1 MAIATFSTSSFCC
14 TRPEPIRLTRFFPS
28 THYSHSRRFPSRVS
42 ICARLNSSN
51 SVYPA
56 DSNNDD
62 NRKYELHDGTSMQS
76 RRSGSPVFVKL
87 PVDST
92 WAGGKVRR
100 RKAMAQSFKAL
111 AAAGVEGVVVEV
123 WWGMV
128 ERESPGV
135 YDWRGYVDLIAM
147 AGNCGLKV
155 RALFA
160 FHQCGIGPGDPKCIT
175 LCNFIEILKCSDA
188 SLKISWPQLKL
199 LGFVYGILSC
209 SLLIQ
214 EFRSCNQLL
223 GAMIKSSSQFY
234 CAYYCSCFSSLGL
247 DQKIPLPLWVLE
259 EIDRDPDLAYSDRFG
274 RRNMEYISLG
284 CDILPVL
291 RGRSPI
297 QAYTDLMRNFRDT
310 FRPFLGVIIT
320 GVQIGMGPA
329 GELRYPSCPSQK
341 LTWAWRSHE
350 LGEFQCYDKYML
362 ASLNAC
368 AREIGMREWGNGGPI
383 GAGNLMQDPEHTEF
397 FRSDDG
403 SWNTAYGSFFLQWY
417 SGMLLLHGER
427 ICREAEKIFGSTK
440 VNTSAKVGGIHWH
453 YGTQSH
459 PSELTAGYF
468 NTSTRDG
475 YLPIARMFGRY
486 GFSMCCTCFEMRD
499 ADEKPMNPLSS
510 PEGFLRQLLLA
521 ARVCDIPLEGENSAT
536 SLDDT
541 AFQQVIKM
549 SKFYSD
555 GLEKP
560 SFSFN
565 FVRMDKNMF
574 EYNNWVR
581 FTRFVRQMSD
591 SNIFRSKLDIRSGIR
606 LSSASDAARVGMA
619 FAHC

>member
-160 FHQCGIGPGDPKCIT
+160 FHQCGIGPGDPK
-175 LCNFIEILKCSDA
+175 
-188 SLKISWPQLKL
+188 W
-199 LGFVYGILSC
+199 
-209 SLLIQ
+209 
-214 EFRSCNQLL
+214 
-223 GAMIKSSSQFY
+223 
-234 CAYYCSCFSSLGL
+234 
-247 DQKIPLPLWVLE
+247 IPLPLWVLE

>member
-76 RRSGSPVFVKL
+76 RWSGSPVFVKL

-160 FHQCGIGPGDPKCIT
+160 FHQCGIGPGDPK
-175 LCNFIEILKCSDA
+175 
-188 SLKISWPQLKL
+188 W
-199 LGFVYGILSC
+199 
-209 SLLIQ
+209 
-214 EFRSCNQLL
+214 
-223 GAMIKSSSQFY
+223 
-234 CAYYCSCFSSLGL
+234 
-247 DQKIPLPLWVLE
+247 IPLPLWVLE

-274 RRNMEYISLG
+274 RRSMEYISLG

-555 GLEKP
+555 GLGKP